1 MDDRQQTTD
10 DGFVV
15 CGLSSVVKNE
25 TMNRVP
31 DLEQQIKSACGGSLK
46 DPSLYPSADFH
57 GETVY
62 FCNTACLNAFLKSPE
77 AFMAGEVEHPEEEA
91 A

>member
-1 MDDRQQTTD
+1 M
-10 DGFVV
+10 V

-25 TMNRVP
+25 MMNSIP
-31 DLEQQIKSACGGSLK
+31 EPQIIKSACGGELK

-62 FCNTACLNAFLKSPE
+62 FCNAACLKAFLKSPE

>member
-1 MDDRQQTTD
+1 MVLWSAVYRPW
-10 DGFVV
+10 
-15 CGLSSVVKNE
+15 SKNE
-25 TMNRVP
+25 TMNLIP
-31 DLEQQIKSACGGSLK
+31 DSEPQIIKSACGGELK

-62 FCNTACLNAFLKSPE
+62 FCNAACLKAFLKSPE